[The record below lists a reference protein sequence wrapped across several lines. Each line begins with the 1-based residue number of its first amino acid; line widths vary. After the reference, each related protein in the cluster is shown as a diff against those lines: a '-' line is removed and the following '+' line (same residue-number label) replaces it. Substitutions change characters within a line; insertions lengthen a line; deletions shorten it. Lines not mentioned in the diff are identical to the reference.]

1 MNEVI
6 KGISSDLN
14 GDGQMT
20 EEDLYGFISG
30 DCALGFFYAGG
41 NMYTKKDADNI
52 PYYDILTER
61 SVSTFEKALKLI
73 NNDYTYSF
81 VKGWEDVKI
90 IPMFANGNGLFLH
103 LPIVAI
109 QQLRNMEV
117 DFGILPLPKFDEHQE
132 KHFGL
137 VEGHAQLMAIP
148 ITVRETEK
156 VGAILEALS
165 YYSHK
170 YLVPAY
176 YDVNLKTKFSRD
188 NESSEMLDIIMEDR
202 IFDFGYVYDNW
213 VLAYQFQYLIR
224 ANDNSF
230 VSKIESLL
238 PTAKAQLEKILE
250 AYDDIE

>member
-1 MNEVI
+1 
-6 KGISSDLN
+6 
-14 GDGQMT
+14 
-20 EEDLYGFISG
+20 
-30 DCALGFFYAGG
+30 
-41 NMYTKKDADNI
+41 KDADNI

-81 VKGWEDVKI
+81 VKGWEDKKI
-90 IPMFANGNGLFLH
+90 IPMFANGNGLL
-103 LPIVAI
+103 LMTQIGII
-109 QQLRNMEV
+109 QQLRNMEI
-117 DFGILPLPKFDEHQE
+117 DFGLLPVPKLNEQQE
-132 KHFGL
+132 KYL
-137 VEGHAQLMAIP
+137 LNIDGHAQLMAIP

-188 NESSEMLDIIMEDR
+188 NESSEMLDIIMDGR

-213 VLAYQFQYLIR
+213 VIAFQFQYLIR
-224 ANDNSF
+224 EKAINY

-238 PTAKAQLEKILE
+238 PTAEAQLKKILD
-250 AYDDIE
+250 AYDAIE